1 MAEAHTPVTAH
12 QVEKLRNQLAFL
24 LRDGQH
30 YRAVLTDSES
40 SDGVMLVC
48 TSPEHPADDQ
58 LAQWGVY
65 DCCDLDVFMELHHEK
80 RAAFFVSAT
89 IAVPAL
95 LAEREQLAARVAE
108 LERERAALADELA
121 EAEPEYT
128 VGGAS

>member
-1 MAEAHTPVTAH
+1 MAEAHMPVTAH
-12 QVEKLRNQLAFL
+12 QVEKLRDQLAFL

-30 YRAVLTDSES
+30 YRTVPTDSES

-89 IAVPAL
+89 IAIPAL
-95 LAEREQLAARVAE
+95 LAEREQLAARIAE
-108 LERERAALADELA
+108 LETELREVLSADGSVE
-121 EAEPEYT
+121 
-128 VGGAS
+128 

>member
-1 MAEAHTPVTAH
+1 MPETHMPVTAY
-12 QVEKLRNQLAFL
+12 QVEKLRDQLAFL

-65 DCCDLDVFMELHHEK
+65 DCCDADVFMELHHEK

-89 IAVPAL
+89 IVIPAL
-95 LAEREQLAARVAE
+95 LAEREQLAGRVAE
-108 LERERAALADELA
+108 LEAELREVLSADG
-121 EAEPEYT
+121 PVEY
-128 VGGAS
+128 GADDES